1 MKGSFTFL
9 WLLLVAGVCF
19 GLFLAK
25 YKVQAL
31 ETELAALNQVIL
43 ERQEELHVLKAE
55 WAHLSRPDRIQRL
68 SERYLTLKPMASGR
82 IGTQAELHNRLEK
95 SE

>member
-1 MKGSFTFL
+1 MKGHFTFL
-9 WLLLVAGVCF
+9 WLLLVAVVCF

-25 YKVQAL
+25 YKVQSL

-43 ERQEELHVLKAE
+43 DRQEELHVLKAE
-55 WAHLSRPDRIQRL
+55 WAHLSRPERIQRL
-68 SERYLTLKPMASGR
+68 SERFLHLQPVTAKR
-82 IGTQAELHNRLEK
+82 IDTEAGLAARLER